1 MERISKAN
9 RDTLLALRI
18 LPSRGFT
25 DSNMR
30 SNVVS
35 KMMMG
40 ATLDPFGLVLLNFD
54 NIGFKI
60 LGQYASYSSFTLFQ
74 EIHIK

>member
-30 SNVVS
+30 S